1 MIDDKELIRRALLG
15 DQEAQ
20 KECTEKGIKLY
31 CPICGKSDCIEIM
44 DCYTAEGLDCEC
56 QDYRKNSFK
65 CICNYLKGGC
75 GTSTG
80 VSRTEK
86 EALEKWNTR
95 PVPPVG
101 MCIKCKYRN
110 TSEFCECRPSYA
122 YCSDFEPREE
132 KAR

>member
-1 MIDDKELIRRALLG
+1 MIEDKELIRRALLG

-20 KECTEKGIKLY
+20 KECTEKGIKLS

-44 DCYTAEGLDCEC
+44 DCYTAEGLDCKC

-65 CICNYLKGGC
+65 CLCNYLKGGC

-80 VSRTEK
+80 VSRTKK

-95 PVPPVG
+95 PAPPIG
-101 MCIKCKYRN
+101 RCGKCETKK
-110 TSEFCECRPSYA
+110 ELL
-122 YCSDFEPREE
+122 
-132 KAR
+132 